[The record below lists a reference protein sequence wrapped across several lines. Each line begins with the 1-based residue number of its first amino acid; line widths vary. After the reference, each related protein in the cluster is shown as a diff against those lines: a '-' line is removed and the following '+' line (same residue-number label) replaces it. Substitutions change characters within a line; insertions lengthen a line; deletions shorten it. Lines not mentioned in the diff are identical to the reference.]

1 MPCWTAPRN
10 WSPVCWRVGTS
21 VRVAIALEFLHQTGG
36 VEKRTSM
43 LARHLMA
50 GGDEV
55 HIVTRRWD
63 PDLLEGA
70 HFHKAPVH
78 SLFRAL
84 KPILFARRAARVA
97 RRLAPDILH
106 SQTRMLDFD
115 VVTLGV
121 GCHRAY
127 LEYTRGK
134 AEKLSLF
141 DRVTLMLEE
150 RMVRPSAKRMIIAN
164 SHMTVQHLECYYGV
178 RPEQTRVVYN
188 GVDMGQLPSET
199 HRQECREELGIPS
212 GALVVLYVGTGFA
225 RKGLPVLVEAASA
238 LPDDLRR
245 RTVFLAAGSGNTH
258 NLLARLAECPSLDF
272 RFMGKV
278 EGIERLFAAA
288 DVFTLPTLYDPFANS
303 TLEALALG
311 VPVITTRMNGVSEIL
326 QEGESALFT
335 QPGDAGSLKGCLE
348 KLLQDEP
355 LRRRLAQNGREAVR
369 ALTWDKMTRETRQV
383 YEEVLSVRKG
393 RG

>member
-1 MPCWTAPRN
+1 M
-10 WSPVCWRVGTS
+10 
-21 VRVAIALEFLHQTGG
+21 RVAIALEFLHQTGG
-36 VEKRTSM
+36 VEKRTGM

-63 PDLLEGA
+63 PALLEGA

-121 GCHRAY
+121 GCHRAFVDHVIGPGRR
-127 LEYTRGK
+127 LPV
-134 AEKLSLF
+134 F
-141 DRVTLMLEE
+141 DRVTLLLEQQT
-150 RMVRPSAKRMIIAN
+150 VRPSVERMIIAN
-164 SHMTVQHLECYYGV
+164 SRMTVKHLEQYYRV
-178 RPEQTRVVYN
+178 DPRQTRVVYN
-188 GVDMGQLPSET
+188 GVDMRPAPDESL
-199 HRQECREELGIPS
+199 RQECRRELGIAE
-212 GALVVLYVGTGFA
+212 GAKVVLYVGTGFK
-225 RKGLPVLVEAASA
+225 RKGLPVLVDAAAS
-238 LPDDLRR
+238 LPDSHRR
-245 RTVFLAAGSGNTH
+245 RTVFLAAGSGN
-258 NLLARLAECPSLDF
+258 NQELLARVAECPGLDF
-272 RFMGKV
+272 RFLGRV
-278 EGIERLFAAA
+278 EGTDRLYAAA
-288 DVFTLPTLYDPFANS
+288 DVFALPTLYDPFANS
-303 TLEALALG
+303 TLEALASG

-326 QEGESALFT
+326 HEGESALLAR
-335 QPGDAGSLKGCLE
+335 PGDVDSLTECLA
-348 KLLQDEP
+348 KLLEDES
-355 LRRRLAQNGREAVR
+355 LRSRLAGNGREAVR
-369 ALTWDKMTRETRQV
+369 ALSWEKMTRETRQV